1 MTVAVAD
8 PAMRQAG
15 GSPLDVAV
23 TIKVDPGAYVV
34 TARPEHVLVT
44 VLGSCVAACIRD
56 PIARVGGMNHFMLPS
71 SEQGEWAGV
80 SASARYGNFAME
92 KLINDILKRGG
103 LRRRLEAKLFGGAT
117 MVGDA
122 PIGGGNVDFVEE
134 YLRQERIKV
143 VGGDLRG
150 RHARRVRYAP
160 VSGRA
165 FMSTLP
171 RHDQAIY
178 RREAEYAN
186 HQPQPDAAGT
196 VELF

>member
-1 MTVAVAD
+1 
-8 PAMRQAG
+8 
-15 GSPLDVAV
+15 LDGAV
-23 TIKVDPGAYVV
+23 TIKVDPGEYVV

-56 PIARVGGMNHFMLPS
+56 PVAQVGGMNHFMLPT

-92 KLINDILKRGG
+92 KLINDILARGG
-103 LRRRLEAKLFGGAT
+103 LRRRLEVKLFGGAT
-117 MVGDA
+117 MVGDTR
-122 PIGGGNVDFVEE
+122 IGGGNVDFVED
-134 YLRQERIKV
+134 YLRQERIQII
-143 VGGDLRG
+143 GRDLRG

-171 RHDQAIY
+171 RQDQAIC
-178 RREAEYAN
+178 RREAEYAS
-186 HQPQPDAAGT
+186 HQPAPDVAGA